1 MKLFSFATQSENK
14 LLKIFYSQKKGK
26 REIWKN

>member
-14 LLKIFYSQKKGK
+14 LPNTKKACIINISSIK
-26 REIWKN
+26 

>member
-14 LLKIFYSQKKGK
+14 LPKSIVSGII
-26 REIWKN
+26 EISSIM